1 MIIIDFHV
9 ISTYGSSQ
17 RNILHVYFC
26 ISVISY
32 FKWMKSVLMVENKK
46 HIQTGIL
53 KVVVEVKRMIYI

>member
-9 ISTYGSSQ
+9 ISTYGSSR
-17 RNILHVYFC
+17 RNILHAYFC

-53 KVVVEVKRMIYI
+53 KVLVKVKKMIYI